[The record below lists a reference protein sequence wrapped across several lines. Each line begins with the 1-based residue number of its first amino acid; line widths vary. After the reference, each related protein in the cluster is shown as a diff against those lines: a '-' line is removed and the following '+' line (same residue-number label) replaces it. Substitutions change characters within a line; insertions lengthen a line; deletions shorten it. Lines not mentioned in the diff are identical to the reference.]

1 MQAIVDSRQ
10 MFCTHCGEGLVDR
23 QGKPALQLYD
33 EDLYKKS
40 KILKLM
46 ACGKCDAPV
55 ADKYIECD
63 GTLLL
68 IDLILQSREAY
79 RHVLLNGSYAS
90 LIIRIALLALICD
103 GYICWAS
110 LSEAGE
116 FFEQEYQFYIMC
128 SKALLALV
136 TFLSIVVVP
145 SMFLSHESKRTMVV
159 GLLLAYSSRFFNL
172 VALLWSSS
180 PESKAGQTP
189 DRKLNQET
197 MWGFIYLLF
206 FISSVRVH
214 QVTQKSR
221 LVESLCLL
229 VLAHIGFVGLLNIES
244 IVQPLSCSSGL
255 VATSA
260 SVTPDEVSF

>member
-1 MQAIVDSRQ
+1 MQELSSRQ

-23 QGKPALQLYD
+23 QGKPAVQLYD

-46 ACGKCDAPV
+46 ACNHCDAPV

-79 RHVLLNGSYAS
+79 RHVLFNGSYSS
-90 LIIRIALLALICD
+90 LILRIALLALICD
-103 GYICWAS
+103 GYICWSS

-136 TFLSIVVVP
+136 VFLSIVLLP
-145 SMFLSHESKRTMVV
+145 SFALKKDGQDRTSTMIL

-180 PESKAGQTP
+180 PELRERDTP
-189 DRKLNQET
+189 DLRRQNQDT

-221 LVESLCLL
+221 LVESLILL
-229 VLAHIGFVGLLNIES
+229 TIGHIGFVCLLNLDYTFQLMACITN
-244 IVQPLSCSSGL
+244 P
-255 VATSA
+255 
-260 SVTPDEVSF
+260 